1 KKDDDVL
8 LDLHFASTLD
18 KLLVFTDKG
27 NYLFIPLH
35 KLEEFKW
42 KELGKHISYLIKVSP
57 EEKMIGSILVKSF
70 QRPLYV
76 LLATRLGQMKR
87 VSLQDFE
94 VTRYSK
100 PIKCMNLKQDDQ
112 LLQVSLTDDHQAI
125 VLTSSLGYVS
135 LYSEQEISILGL
147 KAGGIKGINLK
158 NDSLVAMN
166 TFDPLHSYSYVLISD
181 QPGIKRMRISDIPSC
196 NRSTKGTLIFKSPK
210 TNPIHV
216 LSA

>member
-1 KKDDDVL
+1 MERNWKTYQI
-8 LDLHFASTLD
+8 SD
-18 KLLVFTDKG
+18 KSITRR
-27 NYLFIPLH
+27 
-35 KLEEFKW
+35 
-42 KELGKHISYLIKVSP
+42 
-57 EEKMIGSILVKSF
+57 KMIGSILVKSF

-135 LYSEQEISILGL
+135 LYS
-147 KAGGIKGINLK
+147 
-158 NDSLVAMN
+158 
-166 TFDPLHSYSYVLISD
+166 
-181 QPGIKRMRISDIPSC
+181 
-196 NRSTKGTLIFKSPK
+196 
-210 TNPIHV
+210 
-216 LSA
+216 